1 MFCCPRMWCAI
12 SVHLW
17 PMELLLRLFARDG
30 IAVAPAVY
38 EEQLQTPKEL
48 YTDLTDATDFSGK
61 ATRVFRVHPCT
72 KTTMTD
78 IVIQAE
84 NLGKKY
90 TIGHQAA
97 DGRYLALRDV
107 LAQNARV
114 AHHGRPAAMTR
125 IRISESMGLKSPK
138 FAKGKSDHA

>member
-17 PMELLLRLFARDG
+17 PIELLLRLFARDG

-38 EEQLQTPKEL
+38 EEQLRTLKEL

-72 KTTMTD
+72 QTTMTD
-78 IVIQAE
+78 VVIKAE
-84 NLGKKY
+84 ALGKRY
-90 TIGHQAA
+90 TISHQIER
-97 DGRYLALRDV
+97 GRDLALRHSPFSTGRG
-107 LAQNARV
+107 LGAR
-114 AHHGRPAAMTR
+114 GREFRDPARRGGMG
-125 IRISESMGLKSPK
+125 IRTAPVCVTPLRE
-138 FAKGKSDHA
+138 